1 LHAADLQS
9 LGLKIAT
16 PSALDRKPSHLASA
30 LRCFHLL
37 KWSIEVKDHR
47 SAELLH
53 AIENLINA
61 KLFDAI
67 GRPDGLAR
75 LVGHRTSG
83 VAASH
88 IRYAERDLER
98 TIGRCL
104 LQPSALSH
112 SEGNSL

>member
-1 LHAADLQS
+1 M
-9 LGLKIAT
+9 
-16 PSALDRKPSHLASA
+16 
-30 LRCFHLL
+30 
-37 KWSIEVKDHR
+37 KDNR

-75 LVGHRTSG
+75 LVGHRASG

-88 IRYAERDLER
+88 IRSAERDLEK
-98 TIGRCL
+98 TIDRCL
-104 LQPSALSH
+104 FQSSVSSH
-112 SEGNSL
+112 SEGSSL